1 MRRKKDLKNF
11 KHFNPMALRE
21 KYSVKN
27 LNKKNNYSSF
37 WLDDGWDTTSSIF
50 DDEVEVNKKPKV
62 DLVAL
67 AGYRRAVSNFVSIV
81 TGESS
86 IKVNFT
92 SRDDSYTDGKT
103 VTIGSKLDDK
113 LFDSSVGLALH
124 EGSHIK
130 LSDFDFLKNLEMNI
144 PKEYYNRA
152 EVKGFSKGEILT
164 HLKNLLNY
172 VEDRRIDHFIF
183 TTSPGYKGY

>member
-1 MRRKKDLKNF
+1 MKDLKNF
-11 KHFNPMALRE
+11 NHFNPMKLRE
-21 KYSVKN
+21 KYSSKS
-27 LNKKNNYSSF
+27 LNKTNNYSSF
-37 WLDDGWDTTSSIF
+37 WLDDGWDATGSIF
-50 DDEVEVNKKPKV
+50 DEELDTKPKV

-81 TGESS
+81 TGDSS

-92 SRDDSYTDGKT
+92 SKDDSFTDGKE
-103 VTIGSKLDDK
+103 VTIGAKLDDK

-130 LSDFDFLKNLEMNI
+130 LSDFDFLKQLDVNI

-152 EVKGFSKGEILT
+152 EVKGFSKNEILA
-164 HLKNLLNY
+164 HVKNLLNY
-172 VEDRRIDHFIF
+172 VEDRRKQMSILLKIGIHIF
-183 TTSPGYKGY
+183 LE

>member
-1 MRRKKDLKNF
+1 MKDLKNF

-81 TGESS
+81 TGDSS

-183 TTSPGYKGY
+183 TTSPGYK